1 MTQPDATRTPR
12 GLATQAALVRAARQ
26 VFERDGFIDARIAD
40 ITACAGTATGSFY
53 TYFSS
58 KEEIFGAVVD
68 ELSDEGLHPPSM
80 EYLAEGDGDLVAR
93 IAEHHRAYLR
103 AYQRNAKMMSVIE
116 QVTSISDDFRRRRTE
131 RAQEFMEANVAV
143 IRRLQRDGLADADL
157 DPLTTARALSA
168 MVSRSAFVTFVLEQE
183 SRRAIDGLAATLT
196 RLWANALR
204 IAQ

>member
-1 MTQPDATRTPR
+1 M
-12 GLATQAALVRAARQ
+12 RAARQ
-26 VFERDGFIDARIAD
+26 VFERDGFLDARIAD
-40 ITACAGTATGSFY
+40 ITATARTATGSFY
-53 TYFSS
+53 TYFTS
-58 KEEIFGAVVD
+58 KEEIFAAVVD

-80 EYLAEGDGDLVAR
+80 EYLAEGDGDLVGR
-93 IAEHHRAYLR
+93 IAEHHRAYLQ
-103 AYQRNAKMMSVIE
+103 AYQRNARMMSVIE

-131 RAQEFMEANVAV
+131 RAQEFIEANVAV
-143 IRRLQRDGLADADL
+143 ISRLQRDGLADPDL

-168 MVSRSAFVTFVLEQE
+168 MVSRSAFVTFVLEEE